1 MGITSA
7 TQHKPAAASGA
18 SQADA
23 HGHGGTDRRLHLPVG
38 TGRQRATTQ
47 GTDVQRDRILQAAAE
62 LFAAQGYAN
71 TTMAQIVRALG
82 VTKPF
87 VYYYFRDKQ
96 EIFETLSWKPTV
108 ECLTS
113 MDFPEDD
120 TRCARDKVMDG
131 LERLIRATIANFPC
145 AFFPYR
151 EPQVYRPEYVAEQRR
166 IAHHFYSR
174 LVPLLEEARRD
185 GDLDFDDPKITA
197 LAACSLPGFLYSW
210 YKPDG
215 RYSIDDLVAKLCVLT
230 WRLIGLRQPAQSLH
244 GAEQQQEEGS

>member
-7 TQHKPAAASGA
+7 TPHKPAAADDGPEA
-18 SQADA
+18 
-23 HGHGGTDRRLHLPVG
+23 DRRLHLPAG
-38 TGRQRATTQ
+38 TGRQRAATQ
-47 GTDVQRDRILQAAAE
+47 GTDVQRERILQAAAQ

-71 TTMAQIVRALG
+71 TTMAQVVRALG

-96 EIFETLSWKPTV
+96 EIFETLSWKPAV

-113 MDFPEDD
+113 MDFPPED
-120 TRCARDKVMDG
+120 TRCARDKVMEG
-131 LERLIRATIANFPC
+131 LERLTRATIANFPC

-151 EPQVYRPEYVAEQRR
+151 EPQVYRPEYVVEQKRL
-166 IAHHFYSR
+166 AHHFYNR
-174 LVPLLEEARRD
+174 LVPLLEEAKRD
-185 GDLDFDDPKITA
+185 GDLDFDDAKITA

-215 RYSIDDLVAKLCVLT
+215 RYSTDELVSKLSVLA
-230 WRLIGLRQPAQSLH
+230 WRVIGVRQPGDKDQT
-244 GAEQQQEEGS
+244 QQEDG

>member
-1 MGITSA
+1 MPDSR
-7 TQHKPAAASGA
+7 KPRQRTRTA
-18 SQADA
+18 
-23 HGHGGTDRRLHLPVG
+23 G
-38 TGRQRATTQ
+38 TGDKREA
-47 GTDVQRDRILQAAAE
+47 ILEVAGR
-62 LFAAQGYAN
+62 LFFAQGYAH
-71 TTMAQIVRALG
+71 TSVEQIVRELG

-96 EIFETLSWKPTV
+96 EIFETLSWKPAV
-108 ECLTS
+108 ECFTT

-120 TRCARDKVMDG
+120 VRCARDKVMDG

-151 EPQVYRPEYVAEQRR
+151 EPQVYRPEYVAEQKR
-166 IAHHFYSR
+166 IARHFYNR

-185 GDLDFDDPKITA
+185 GDLDFDDPKLTA

-230 WRLIGLRQPAQSLH
+230 WRLIGLRRSVTNTGRQ
-244 GAEQQQEEGS
+244 EGS